1 MEVYTLVQN
10 RKKNRMTKGKYLALY
25 PGLPMFFNIHKK
37 TWEGL
42 VDFGDIMDVVCDDAR
57 WNE

>member
-1 MEVYTLVQN
+1 MTDCSHMAEFLVSYIS
-10 RKKNRMTKGKYLALY
+10 KLVLF

-37 TWEGL
+37 NLEGL
-42 VDFGDIMDVVCDDAR
+42 VDFGDVIDMVCDDVH